1 MLHKEMFIDMT
12 TENKDVRISLDFVDF
27 QFADSGRISES
38 RILTVQNKY
47 SFSVDVNWAL
57 LNVMNRTTG

>member
-1 MLHKEMFIDMT
+1 MFVDVT
-12 TENKDVRISLDFVDF
+12 AENKEVRINQDFIDF

-47 SFSVDVNWAL
+47 PFSVDVNWAL
-57 LNVMNRTTG
+57 LNVMSRTTG